1 MLKKKV
7 YFSFISKVNL
17 PYITILM
24 SFFVVILIG
33 GGILSLPFVTLS
45 GKGTNLIEGIF
56 TATSAVCVTGLTVND
71 VSTTYNLIGKTI
83 ILVLIQLGGIGL
95 ITFSSLLIL
104 LISKEIS
111 YYTKKIVQE
120 DINAET
126 VFNIQKYI
134 KKVIITVLLIELI
147 GAAVLFFE
155 FIKKFKFLKA
165 IYYSVFHSVSAFCN
179 AGFSLFSDN
188 LESFKGSMIINT
200 VIPILIIVGGLG
212 FSTII
217 NVYKYL
223 RKKDKR
229 ITTTSKITL
238 KVTLGF
244 VIFGAFFIF
253 IFEHANIKTIGN
265 YTFMEKIGAAFF
277 QSVTTRTAGFNTMSL
292 AGMKEITVLLFIF
305 FMFIGASPGSTG
317 GGVKTTTFGL
327 IVLGVITII
336 KNEEYIEYNGRK
348 ISWTNFNRA
357 ISIVF
362 ISVCYIVI
370 ILFLLI
376 LLEPDINVM
385 NLLFELISAFGTVG
399 VTRNLTPYLGNM
411 SKILLIV
418 TMFIGRV
425 GPLTIVSALSLKKI
439 KSGKYKYPEEN
450 ILIG

>member
-1 MLKKKV
+1 M
-7 YFSFISKVNL
+7 
-17 PYITILM
+17 
-24 SFFVVILIG
+24 
-33 GGILSLPFVTLS
+33 PFVTLN
-45 GKGTNLIEGIF
+45 GKGTDLIEGIF

-111 YYTKKIVQE
+111 YYTKKVVQE

-126 VFNIQKYI
+126 VFNIQKYV
-134 KKVIITVLLIELI
+134 KKVIVTVLLIELI
-147 GAAVLFFE
+147 GAAILFFE
-155 FIKKFKFLKA
+155 FIKKFEFLKA

-188 LESFKGSMIINT
+188 LESFKGSVIINT
-200 VIPILIIVGGLG
+200 VIPILIMVGGLG

-223 RKKDKR
+223 RKEDKR

-244 VIFGAFFIF
+244 VVFGAFFIF
-253 IFEHANIKTIGN
+253 IFEHANVKTIGN
-265 YTFMEKIGAAFF
+265 YTFIEKIGAAFF
-277 QSVTTRTAGFNTMSL
+277 QSVTTRTAGFNTMPL
-292 AGMKEITVLLFIF
+292 AGMKEITALLFIF

-317 GGVKTTTFGL
+317 GGIKTTTFGL

-336 KNEEYIEYNGRK
+336 KNKEYIEYNGRK

-362 ISVCYIVI
+362 ISVCYIVTN
-370 ILFLLI
+370 LFLLI
-376 LLEPDINVM
+376 LLEPDVNVI
-385 NLLFELISAFGTVG
+385 NLLFELVSAFGTAG

-439 KSGKYKYPEEN
+439 KSGKHKYPEEN

>member
-7 YFSFISKVNL
+7 YFS

-24 SFFVVILIG
+24 SFFIVILIG

-111 YYTKKIVQE
+111 YYTKKVVQE

-126 VFNIQKYI
+126 VFNIQKYV
-134 KKVIITVLLIELI
+134 KKVIITVLLIELT
-147 GAAVLFFE
+147 GAALLFFE

-188 LESFKGSMIINT
+188 LESFKGSIVINT

-229 ITTTSKITL
+229 ITITSKITL

-244 VIFGAFFIF
+244 IILGAFFIF
-253 IFEHANIKTIGN
+253 IFEHANMKTIGN
-265 YTFMEKIGAAFF
+265 YTFIEKIGAVFF

-292 AGMKEITVLLFIF
+292 AGMKEITALLFIF

-362 ISVCYIVI
+362 ISVWYII
-370 ILFLLI
+370 TILFLLI

-385 NLLFELISAFGTVG
+385 NLLFELVSAFGTVG

>member
-7 YFSFISKVNL
+7 YFS

-24 SFFVVILIG
+24 SFFIVILIG
-33 GGILSLPFVTLS
+33 GGILSLPFVTLN
-45 GKGTNLIEGIF
+45 GKGTDLIEGIF

-134 KKVIITVLLIELI
+134 KKVIITVLFIELI

-200 VIPILIIVGGLG
+200 VI
-212 FSTII
+212 TII

-223 RKKDKR
+223 RKEDKR

-244 VIFGAFFIF
+244 VVFGAFFIF
-253 IFEHANIKTIGN
+253 IFEHANVKTIGN
-265 YTFMEKIGAAFF
+265 YTFIEKIGAAFF

-292 AGMKEITVLLFIF
+292 AGMKEITALLFIF

-376 LLEPDINVM
+376 LLEPNVNVI
-385 NLLFELISAFGTVG
+385 NLLFELVSAFGTAG
-399 VTRNLTPYLGNM
+399 VTRNLTPYLGDM
-411 SKILLIV
+411 SKILLII

-439 KSGKYKYPEEN
+439 KSGKHKYPEEN

>member
-7 YFSFISKVNL
+7 YFS

-24 SFFVVILIG
+24 SFFIVILIG
-33 GGILSLPFVTLS
+33 GGILSLPFVTIS
-45 GKGTNLIEGIF
+45 GKGTKLIEGIF

-126 VFNIQKYI
+126 VFNIQKYV
-134 KKVIITVLLIELI
+134 KKVIITVLLIELT
-147 GAAVLFFE
+147 GAALLFFE

-188 LESFKGSMIINT
+188 LESFKGSIIINT

-229 ITTTSKITL
+229 ITITSKITL

-244 VIFGAFFIF
+244 VVFGAFFIF

-265 YTFMEKIGAAFF
+265 YTFIEKIGAVFF

-292 AGMKEITVLLFIF
+292 AGMKEITALLFIF

-362 ISVCYIVI
+362 ISVWYII
-370 ILFLLI
+370 TILFLLI

-385 NLLFELISAFGTVG
+385 NLLFELVSAFGTVG

>member
-7 YFSFISKVNL
+7 YFS

-24 SFFVVILIG
+24 SFFIVILIG

-111 YYTKKIVQE
+111 YYTKKVVQE

-126 VFNIQKYI
+126 VFNIQKYV
-134 KKVIITVLLIELI
+134 KKVIITVLLIELT
-147 GAAVLFFE
+147 GAALLFFE

-188 LESFKGSMIINT
+188 LESFKGSIIINT

-229 ITTTSKITL
+229 ITITSKITL

-244 VIFGAFFIF
+244 VILGAFFIF
-253 IFEHANIKTIGN
+253 IFEHANMKTIGN
-265 YTFMEKIGAAFF
+265 YTFIEKIGAVFF

-292 AGMKEITVLLFIF
+292 AGMKEITALLFIF

-362 ISVCYIVI
+362 ISVWYII
-370 ILFLLI
+370 TILFLLI

-385 NLLFELISAFGTVG
+385 NLLFELVSAFGTVG

>member
-7 YFSFISKVNL
+7 YFS

-24 SFFVVILIG
+24 SFFIVILIG
-33 GGILSLPFVTLS
+33 GGILSLPFVTLN
-45 GKGTNLIEGIF
+45 GKKTDLIEGIF

-111 YYTKKIVQE
+111 YYTKKVVQE

-134 KKVIITVLLIELI
+134 KKVIVTVLLIELT

-200 VIPILIIVGGLG
+200 VIPILIILGGLG

-223 RKKDKR
+223 KKEDKR

-238 KVTLGF
+238 KVTLGL

-253 IFEHANIKTIGN
+253 IFEHANVKTIGN
-265 YTFMEKIGAAFF
+265 YTFIEKIGAAFF
-277 QSVTTRTAGFNTMSL
+277 QSVTTRTAGFNTMPL

-336 KNEEYIEYNGRK
+336 KNKEYIEYNGRK

-385 NLLFELISAFGTVG
+385 NLLFELVSAFGTVG
-399 VTRNLTPYLGNM
+399 VTRNLTPYLGNI
-411 SKILLIV
+411 SKILVII
-418 TMFIGRV
+418 TMFVGRV

>member
-7 YFSFISKVNL
+7 YFS

-24 SFFVVILIG
+24 SFFIVILIG

-126 VFNIQKYI
+126 VFNIQKYV
-134 KKVIITVLLIELI
+134 KKVIITVLLIELT
-147 GAAVLFFE
+147 GAALLFFE

-188 LESFKGSMIINT
+188 LESFKGSIIINT

-244 VIFGAFFIF
+244 VVFGAFFIF

-265 YTFMEKIGAAFF
+265 YTFIEKIGAAFF

-292 AGMKEITVLLFIF
+292 AGMKEITALLFIF

-362 ISVCYIVI
+362 ISVWYII
-370 ILFLLI
+370 TILFLLI

-385 NLLFELISAFGTVG
+385 NLLFELVSAFGTVG

>member
-1 MLKKKV
+1 MKKKV
-7 YFSFISKVNL
+7 YFS

-24 SFFVVILIG
+24 SFFIAILIG
-33 GGILSLPFVTLS
+33 GGILSLPFVTLN
-45 GKGTNLIEGIF
+45 GKGTDLIEGIF

-83 ILVLIQLGGIGL
+83 IMVLIQLGGIGL

-111 YYTKKIVQE
+111 YYTKKVVQE

-126 VFNIQKYI
+126 VFNIQKYL
-134 KKVIITVLLIELI
+134 KKVIVTVLLIELI
-147 GAAVLFFE
+147 GAAILFFE

-223 RKKDKR
+223 KKEDKR

-277 QSVTTRTAGFNTMSL
+277 QSVTTRTAGFNTMPL

-317 GGVKTTTFGL
+317 GGIKTTTFGL

-336 KNEEYIEYNGRK
+336 KNKEYIEYNGRK
-348 ISWTNFNRA
+348 ISWTIFNRA
-357 ISIVF
+357 VSIVF
-362 ISVCYIVI
+362 ISIWYII
-370 ILFLLI
+370 TILFLLM
-376 LLEPDINVM
+376 LLEPDVNVM
-385 NLLFELISAFGTVG
+385 NLLFELVSAFGTAG

-439 KSGKYKYPEEN
+439 KSGKHKYPEEN

>member
-1 MLKKKV
+1 
-7 YFSFISKVNL
+7 
-17 PYITILM
+17 M
-24 SFFVVILIG
+24 SFFIAILIG
-33 GGILSLPFVTLS
+33 GGILSLPFVTLN
-45 GKGTNLIEGIF
+45 GKGTDLIEGIF

-111 YYTKKIVQE
+111 YYTKKVVQE

-126 VFNIQKYI
+126 VFNIQKYV
-134 KKVIITVLLIELI
+134 KKVIVTVLLIELI
-147 GAAVLFFE
+147 GAAILFFE
-155 FIKKFKFLKA
+155 FIKKFEFLKA

-188 LESFKGSMIINT
+188 LESFKGSVIINT
-200 VIPILIIVGGLG
+200 VIPILIMVGGLG

-223 RKKDKR
+223 RKEDKR

-244 VIFGAFFIF
+244 VVFGAFFIF
-253 IFEHANIKTIGN
+253 IFEHANVKTIGN
-265 YTFMEKIGAAFF
+265 YTFIEKIGAAFF
-277 QSVTTRTAGFNTMSL
+277 QSVTTRTAGFNTMPL
-292 AGMKEITVLLFIF
+292 AGMKEITALLFIF

-317 GGVKTTTFGL
+317 GGIKTTTFGL

-362 ISVCYIVI
+362 ISVCYIVTN
-370 ILFLLI
+370 LFLLI
-376 LLEPDINVM
+376 LLEPDVNVI
-385 NLLFELISAFGTVG
+385 NLLFELVSAFGTAG

-439 KSGKYKYPEEN
+439 KSGKHKYPEEN

>member
-7 YFSFISKVNL
+7 YFS

-24 SFFVVILIG
+24 SFLIVILIG
-33 GGILSLPFVTLS
+33 GGILSLPFVTIS
-45 GKGTNLIEGIF
+45 GKGTKLIEGIF

-83 ILVLIQLGGIGL
+83 ILILIQLGGIGL

-111 YYTKKIVQE
+111 YYTKKVVQE

-147 GAAVLFFE
+147 GAVILFFE
-155 FIKKFKFLKA
+155 FIKKFKISEA
-165 IYYSVFHSVSAFCN
+165 IYYSIFHSVSAFCN

-200 VIPILIIVGGLG
+200 AVPVLIIVGGMG

-217 NVYKYL
+217 NVYRYL
-223 RKKDKR
+223 RKEDKR
-229 ITTTSKITL
+229 ITTTSKIAL
-238 KVTLGF
+238 KVTAGF

-253 IFEHANIKTIGN
+253 IFEYANIKTMGN
-265 YTFMEKIGAAFF
+265 YTFIEKIGVAFF
-277 QSVTTRTAGFNTMSL
+277 QSVTARTAGFNTMPL
-292 AGMKEITVLLFIF
+292 AGMKEITALLFVF
-305 FMFIGASPGSTG
+305 LMFVGASPGSTG

-327 IVLGVITII
+327 IVLGVITVI
-336 KNEEYIEYNGRK
+336 KNKEYIEYNGRK

-357 ISIVF
+357 VSIVF
-362 ISVCYIVI
+362 ISICYIMVV
-370 ILFLLI
+370 LFLLI
-376 LLEPDINVM
+376 LLEPDVNVI
-385 NLLFELISAFGTVG
+385 NLLFELVSAFGTAG
-399 VTRNLTPYLGNM
+399 VTRNLTPYLGDM
-411 SKILLIV
+411 SKILLII

>member
-111 YYTKKIVQE
+111 YYTKKVVQE

-126 VFNIQKYI
+126 VFNIQKYV
-134 KKVIITVLLIELI
+134 KKVIITVLLIELT
-147 GAAVLFFE
+147 GAALLFFE

-244 VIFGAFFIF
+244 VILGAFFIF
-253 IFEHANIKTIGN
+253 IFEHANMKTIGN
-265 YTFMEKIGAAFF
+265 YTFIEKIGAVFF

-292 AGMKEITVLLFIF
+292 AGMKEITALLFIF

-385 NLLFELISAFGTVG
+385 NLLFELVSAFGTVG
-399 VTRNLTPYLGNM
+399 VTRNLTPYLGDI
-411 SKILLIV
+411 SKILLII

-439 KSGKYKYPEEN
+439 KSGKHKYPEEN

>member
-7 YFSFISKVNL
+7 YFS

-24 SFFVVILIG
+24 SFFIAILIG
-33 GGILSLPFVTLS
+33 GGILSLPFVTLN
-45 GKGTNLIEGIF
+45 GKGTDLIEGIF

-83 ILVLIQLGGIGL
+83 IMVLIQLGGIGL

-111 YYTKKIVQE
+111 YYTKKVVQE

-126 VFNIQKYI
+126 VFNIQKYV
-134 KKVIITVLLIELI
+134 KKVIVTVLLIELI
-147 GAAVLFFE
+147 GAAILFFE
-155 FIKKFKFLKA
+155 FIKKFEFLKA

-200 VIPILIIVGGLG
+200 VIPILIMVGGLG

-244 VIFGAFFIF
+244 VVFGAFFIF

-265 YTFMEKIGAAFF
+265 YTFIEKIGAAFF

-292 AGMKEITVLLFIF
+292 AGMKEITALLFIF

-376 LLEPDINVM
+376 LLEPNVNVI
-385 NLLFELISAFGTVG
+385 NLLFELVSAFGTAG

-439 KSGKYKYPEEN
+439 KSGKHKYPEEN

>member
-7 YFSFISKVNL
+7 YFS

-24 SFFVVILIG
+24 SFFIVILIG

-111 YYTKKIVQE
+111 YYTKKVVQE

-126 VFNIQKYI
+126 VFNIQKYV
-134 KKVIITVLLIELI
+134 KKVIITVLLIELT
-147 GAAVLFFE
+147 GAALLFFE

-188 LESFKGSMIINT
+188 LESFKGSIIINT

-229 ITTTSKITL
+229 ITITSKITL

-244 VIFGAFFIF
+244 VILGAFFIF
-253 IFEHANIKTIGN
+253 IFEHANMKTIGN
-265 YTFMEKIGAAFF
+265 YTFIEKIGAVFF

-292 AGMKEITVLLFIF
+292 AGMKEITALLFIF

-362 ISVCYIVI
+362 ISVWYII
-370 ILFLLI
+370 TILFLLI

-385 NLLFELISAFGTVG
+385 NLLFELVSAFGTVG

-411 SKILLIV
+411 SKILLII

-439 KSGKYKYPEEN
+439 KSGKHKYPEEN

>member
-1 MLKKKV
+1 MKKKV
-7 YFSFISKVNL
+7 YFS

-24 SFFVVILIG
+24 SFFIAILIG
-33 GGILSLPFVTLS
+33 GGILSLPFVTLN
-45 GKGTNLIEGIF
+45 GKGTDLIEGIF

-111 YYTKKIVQE
+111 YYTKKVVQE

-134 KKVIITVLLIELI
+134 KKVIVTVLLIELI
-147 GAAVLFFE
+147 GAAVLFFV

-200 VIPILIIVGGLG
+200 VIPILIMVGGLG

-223 RKKDKR
+223 RKEDKR

-244 VIFGAFFIF
+244 VVFGAFFIF
-253 IFEHANIKTIGN
+253 IFEHANGKTIGN
-265 YTFMEKIGAAFF
+265 YTFIEKIGAAFF

-292 AGMKEITVLLFIF
+292 AGMKEITALLFIF

-376 LLEPDINVM
+376 LLEPNVNVI
-385 NLLFELISAFGTVG
+385 NLLFELVSAFGTAG

-439 KSGKYKYPEEN
+439 KSGKHKYPEEN

>member
-7 YFSFISKVNL
+7 YFS

-24 SFFVVILIG
+24 SFFIVILIG

-126 VFNIQKYI
+126 VFNIQKYV
-134 KKVIITVLLIELI
+134 KKVIITVLLIELT
-147 GAAVLFFE
+147 GAALLFFE

-188 LESFKGSMIINT
+188 LESFKGSIIINT

-229 ITTTSKITL
+229 ITITSKITL

-244 VIFGAFFIF
+244 VILGAFFIF
-253 IFEHANIKTIGN
+253 IFEHANMKTIGN
-265 YTFMEKIGAAFF
+265 YTFIEKIGAVFF

-292 AGMKEITVLLFIF
+292 AGMKEITALLFIF

-385 NLLFELISAFGTVG
+385 NLLFELVSAFGTVG

>member
-1 MLKKKV
+1 MKKKV
-7 YFSFISKVNL
+7 YFS

-24 SFFVVILIG
+24 SFFIAILIG
-33 GGILSLPFVTLS
+33 GGILSLPFVTLN
-45 GKGTNLIEGIF
+45 GKGTDLIEGIF

-111 YYTKKIVQE
+111 YYTKKVVQE

-134 KKVIITVLLIELI
+134 KKVIVTVLLIELI

-179 AGFSLFSDN
+179 AGCSLFSDN
-188 LESFKGSMIINT
+188 LESFKGSMLINT
-200 VIPILIIVGGLG
+200 VIPILIMVGGLG

-223 RKKDKR
+223 RKEDKR

-244 VIFGAFFIF
+244 VVFGAFFIF
-253 IFEHANIKTIGN
+253 IFEHANVKTIGN
-265 YTFMEKIGAAFF
+265 YTFIEKIGAAFF
-277 QSVTTRTAGFNTMSL
+277 QSVTTRTAGFNTMPL

-317 GGVKTTTFGL
+317 GGIKTTTFGL

-336 KNEEYIEYNGRK
+336 KNKEYIEYNGRK

-362 ISVCYIVI
+362 ISVCYIVT

-376 LLEPDINVM
+376 LLEPDVNVI
-385 NLLFELISAFGTVG
+385 NLLFELVSAFGTAG

-439 KSGKYKYPEEN
+439 KSGKHKYPEEN

>member
-7 YFSFISKVNL
+7 YFS

-24 SFFVVILIG
+24 SFFIVILIG

-126 VFNIQKYI
+126 VFNIQKYV
-134 KKVIITVLLIELI
+134 KKVIVTVLLIELI

>member
-7 YFSFISKVNL
+7 YFS

-24 SFFVVILIG
+24 SFFIVILIG
-33 GGILSLPFVTLS
+33 GGILSLPFVTVS

-134 KKVIITVLLIELI
+134 KKVIITVLFIELI

-265 YTFMEKIGAAFF
+265 YTFIEKIGSSFF
-277 QSVTTRTAGFNTMSL
+277 QIVTTSTSGFNTMPL

-317 GGVKTTTFGL
+317 GGIKTTTFGL

-336 KNEEYIEYNGRK
+336 KNKEYIEYNGRK

-362 ISVCYIVI
+362 ISVCYIVT

-376 LLEPDINVM
+376 LLEPNVNVL
-385 NLLFELISAFGTVG
+385 NLLFELVSAFGTAG

-439 KSGKYKYPEEN
+439 KSGKHKYPEEN

>member
-1 MLKKKV
+1 MKKKV
-7 YFSFISKVNL
+7 YFS

-24 SFFVVILIG
+24 SFFIAILIG
-33 GGILSLPFVTLS
+33 GGILSLPFVTLN
-45 GKGTNLIEGIF
+45 GKGTDLIEGIF

-111 YYTKKIVQE
+111 YYTKKVVQE

-126 VFNIQKYI
+126 VFNIQKYV
-134 KKVIITVLLIELI
+134 KKVIVTVLLIELI
-147 GAAVLFFE
+147 GAAILFFE
-155 FIKKFKFLKA
+155 FIKKFEFLKA

-188 LESFKGSMIINT
+188 LESFKGSVIINT
-200 VIPILIIVGGLG
+200 VIPILIMVGGLG

-223 RKKDKR
+223 RKEDKR

-244 VIFGAFFIF
+244 VVFGAFFIF
-253 IFEHANIKTIGN
+253 IFEHANVKTIGN
-265 YTFMEKIGAAFF
+265 YTFIEKIGAAFF
-277 QSVTTRTAGFNTMSL
+277 QSVTTRTAGFNTMPL
-292 AGMKEITVLLFIF
+292 AGMKEITALLFIF

-317 GGVKTTTFGL
+317 GGIKTTTFGL

-362 ISVCYIVI
+362 ISVCYIVTN
-370 ILFLLI
+370 LFLLI
-376 LLEPDINVM
+376 LLEPDVNVI
-385 NLLFELISAFGTVG
+385 NLLFELVSAFGTAG

-439 KSGKYKYPEEN
+439 KSGKHKYPEEN

>member
-7 YFSFISKVNL
+7 YFS

-24 SFFVVILIG
+24 SFFIVILIG

-111 YYTKKIVQE
+111 YYTKKVVQE

-126 VFNIQKYI
+126 VFNIQKYV
-134 KKVIITVLLIELI
+134 KKVIITVLLIELT
-147 GAAVLFFE
+147 GAALLFFE

-188 LESFKGSMIINT
+188 LESFKGSIIINT

-229 ITTTSKITL
+229 ITITSKITL

-244 VIFGAFFIF
+244 IILGAFFIF
-253 IFEHANIKTIGN
+253 IFEHANMKTIGN
-265 YTFMEKIGAAFF
+265 YTFIEKIGAVFF

-292 AGMKEITVLLFIF
+292 AGMKEITALLFIF

-362 ISVCYIVI
+362 ISVWYII
-370 ILFLLI
+370 TILFLLI

-385 NLLFELISAFGTVG
+385 NLLFELVSAFGTVG

>member
-7 YFSFISKVNL
+7 YFS

-24 SFFVVILIG
+24 SFFIAILIG
-33 GGILSLPFVTLS
+33 GGILSLPFVTLN
-45 GKGTNLIEGIF
+45 GKGTDLIEGIF

-111 YYTKKIVQE
+111 YYTKKVVQE

-126 VFNIQKYI
+126 VFNIQKYV
-134 KKVIITVLLIELI
+134 KKVIVTVLLIELI
-147 GAAVLFFE
+147 GAAILFFE
-155 FIKKFKFLKA
+155 FIKKFEFLKA

-188 LESFKGSMIINT
+188 LESFKGSVIINT
-200 VIPILIIVGGLG
+200 VIPILIMVGGLG

-223 RKKDKR
+223 RKEDKR

-244 VIFGAFFIF
+244 VVFGAFFIF
-253 IFEHANIKTIGN
+253 IFEHANVKTIGN
-265 YTFMEKIGAAFF
+265 YTFIEKIGAAFF
-277 QSVTTRTAGFNTMSL
+277 QSVTTRTAGFNTMPL
-292 AGMKEITVLLFIF
+292 AGMKEITALLFIF

-317 GGVKTTTFGL
+317 GGIKTTTFGL

-336 KNEEYIEYNGRK
+336 KNKEYDTRRK
-348 ISWTNFNRA
+348 T
-357 ISIVF
+357 
-362 ISVCYIVI
+362 
-370 ILFLLI
+370 
-376 LLEPDINVM
+376 
-385 NLLFELISAFGTVG
+385 
-399 VTRNLTPYLGNM
+399 
-411 SKILLIV
+411 
-418 TMFIGRV
+418 
-425 GPLTIVSALSLKKI
+425 
-439 KSGKYKYPEEN
+439 
-450 ILIG
+450 

>member
-1 MLKKKV
+1 MKKKV
-7 YFSFISKVNL
+7 YFS

-24 SFFVVILIG
+24 SFFIAILIG
-33 GGILSLPFVTLS
+33 GGILSLPFVTLN
-45 GKGTNLIEGIF
+45 GKGTDLIEGIF

-111 YYTKKIVQE
+111 YYTKKVVQE

-126 VFNIQKYI
+126 VFNIQKYV
-134 KKVIITVLLIELI
+134 KKVIVTVLLIELI
-147 GAAVLFFE
+147 GAAILFFE
-155 FIKKFKFLKA
+155 FIKKFEFLKA

-188 LESFKGSMIINT
+188 LESFKGSVIINT
-200 VIPILIIVGGLG
+200 VIPILIMVGGLG

-223 RKKDKR
+223 RKEDKR

-244 VIFGAFFIF
+244 VVFGAFFIF
-253 IFEHANIKTIGN
+253 IFEHANVKTIGN
-265 YTFMEKIGAAFF
+265 YTFIEKIGAAFF
-277 QSVTTRTAGFNTMSL
+277 QSVTTRTAGFNTMPL
-292 AGMKEITVLLFIF
+292 AGMNEITVLLFIF

-317 GGVKTTTFGL
+317 GGIKTTTFGL

-336 KNEEYIEYNGRK
+336 KNKEYIEYNGRK

-362 ISVCYIVI
+362 ISVCYIVT

-376 LLEPDINVM
+376 LLEPDVNVI
-385 NLLFELISAFGTVG
+385 NLLFELVSAFGTAG

-439 KSGKYKYPEEN
+439 KSGKHKYPEEN

>member
-7 YFSFISKVNL
+7 YFS

-24 SFFVVILIG
+24 SFFIVILIG

-111 YYTKKIVQE
+111 YYTKKVVQE

-126 VFNIQKYI
+126 VFNIQKYV
-134 KKVIITVLLIELI
+134 KKVIITVLLIELT
-147 GAAVLFFE
+147 GAALLFFE

-188 LESFKGSMIINT
+188 LESFKGSIIINT

-229 ITTTSKITL
+229 ITITSKITL

-244 VIFGAFFIF
+244 VILGAFFIF
-253 IFEHANIKTIGN
+253 IFEHANMKTIGN
-265 YTFMEKIGAAFF
+265 YTFIEKIGAVFF

-292 AGMKEITVLLFIF
+292 AGMKEITALLFIF

-362 ISVCYIVI
+362 ISVWYII
-370 ILFLLI
+370 TILFLLI

-385 NLLFELISAFGTVG
+385 NLLFELVSAFGTVG

-439 KSGKYKYPEEN
+439 NSGKYKYPEEN

>member
-1 MLKKKV
+1 MKKKV
-7 YFSFISKVNL
+7 YFS

-24 SFFVVILIG
+24 SFFIAILIG
-33 GGILSLPFVTLS
+33 GGILSLPFVTLN
-45 GKGTNLIEGIF
+45 GKGTDLIEGIF

-83 ILVLIQLGGIGL
+83 IMVLIQLGGIGL

-111 YYTKKIVQE
+111 YYTKKVVQE

-126 VFNIQKYI
+126 VFNIQKYL
-134 KKVIITVLLIELI
+134 KKVIVTVLLIELI
-147 GAAVLFFE
+147 GAAILFFE

-223 RKKDKR
+223 KKEDKR
-229 ITTTSKITL
+229 ITPTSKITL

-277 QSVTTRTAGFNTMSL
+277 QSVTTRTAGFNTMPL

-317 GGVKTTTFGL
+317 GGIKTTTFGL

-336 KNEEYIEYNGRK
+336 KNKEYIEYNGRK

-357 ISIVF
+357 ISMVF
-362 ISVCYIVI
+362 ISVCYIVT

-376 LLEPDINVM
+376 LLEPDVNVI
-385 NLLFELISAFGTVG
+385 NLLFELVSAFGTAG

-439 KSGKYKYPEEN
+439 KSGKHKYPEEN

>member
-1 MLKKKV
+1 MKKKV
-7 YFSFISKVNL
+7 YFS

-24 SFFVVILIG
+24 SFFIVILIG
-33 GGILSLPFVTLS
+33 GGILSLPFVTLN
-45 GKGTNLIEGIF
+45 GKGTDLIEGIF

-111 YYTKKIVQE
+111 YYTKKLVQE

-134 KKVIITVLLIELI
+134 KKVIVTVLLIELI

-155 FIKKFKFLKA
+155 FIKKFKFSKA

-223 RKKDKR
+223 KKEDKR

-317 GGVKTTTFGL
+317 GGIKTTTFGL

-336 KNEEYIEYNGRK
+336 KNKEYIEYNGRK
-348 ISWTNFNRA
+348 ISWTIFNRA
-357 ISIVF
+357 VSIVF
-362 ISVCYIVI
+362 ISIWYII
-370 ILFLLI
+370 TILFLLM
-376 LLEPDINVM
+376 LLEPDVNVM
-385 NLLFELISAFGTVG
+385 NLLFELVSAFGTVG

-418 TMFIGRV
+418 TMFVGRV

>member
-111 YYTKKIVQE
+111 YYTKKVVQE

-126 VFNIQKYI
+126 VFNIQKYV
-134 KKVIITVLLIELI
+134 KKVIITVLLIELT
-147 GAAVLFFE
+147 GAALLFFE

-223 RKKDKR
+223 RKKDKK

-336 KNEEYIEYNGRK
+336 KNKKYIEYNGRK

-385 NLLFELISAFGTVG
+385 NLLFELVSAFGTVG

>member
-1 MLKKKV
+1 MKKKV
-7 YFSFISKVNL
+7 YFS

-24 SFFVVILIG
+24 SFFIAILIG
-33 GGILSLPFVTLS
+33 GGILSLPFVTLN
-45 GKGTNLIEGIF
+45 GKGTDLIEGIF

-111 YYTKKIVQE
+111 YYTKKVVQE

-126 VFNIQKYI
+126 VFNIQKYV
-134 KKVIITVLLIELI
+134 KKVIVTVLLIELI
-147 GAAVLFFE
+147 GAAILFFE
-155 FIKKFKFLKA
+155 FIKKFEFLKA

-188 LESFKGSMIINT
+188 LESFKGSVIINT
-200 VIPILIIVGGLG
+200 VIPILIMVGGLG

-223 RKKDKR
+223 RKEDKR

-244 VIFGAFFIF
+244 VVFGAFFIF
-253 IFEHANIKTIGN
+253 IFEHANVKTIGN
-265 YTFMEKIGAAFF
+265 YTFIEKIGAAFF
-277 QSVTTRTAGFNTMSL
+277 QSVTTRTAGFNTMPL

-317 GGVKTTTFGL
+317 GGIKTTTFGL
-327 IVLGVITII
+327 IVLGVMTII
-336 KNEEYIEYNGRK
+336 KNKEYIEYNGRK

-362 ISVCYIVI
+362 ISIWYII
-370 ILFLLI
+370 TILFLLI
-376 LLEPDINVM
+376 LLEPDVNVI
-385 NLLFELISAFGTVG
+385 NLLFELVSAFGTAG

-439 KSGKYKYPEEN
+439 KSGKHKYPEEN

>member
-7 YFSFISKVNL
+7 YFS

-24 SFFVVILIG
+24 SFFIAILIG
-33 GGILSLPFVTLS
+33 GGILSLPFVTLN
-45 GKGTNLIEGIF
+45 GKGTDLIEGIF

-83 ILVLIQLGGIGL
+83 IMVLIQLGGIGL

-111 YYTKKIVQE
+111 YYTKKVVQE

-126 VFNIQKYI
+126 VFNIQKYL
-134 KKVIITVLLIELI
+134 KKVIVTVLLIELI
-147 GAAVLFFE
+147 GAAILFFE
-155 FIKKFKFLKA
+155 FIKKFEFLKA

-223 RKKDKR
+223 KKEDKR

-277 QSVTTRTAGFNTMSL
+277 QSVTTRTAGFNTMPL

-336 KNEEYIEYNGRK
+336 KNKEYIEYNGRK

-385 NLLFELISAFGTVG
+385 NLLFELVSAFGTVG
-399 VTRNLTPYLGNM
+399 VTRNLTPYLGNI
-411 SKILLIV
+411 SKILVII
-418 TMFIGRV
+418 TMFVGRV

>member
-1 MLKKKV
+1 MKKKV
-7 YFSFISKVNL
+7 YFS

-24 SFFVVILIG
+24 SFFIVILIG
-33 GGILSLPFVTLS
+33 GGILSLPFVTLN
-45 GKGTNLIEGIF
+45 GKGTDLIEGIF

-111 YYTKKIVQE
+111 YYTKKVVQE

-188 LESFKGSMIINT
+188 LESFKGSIIINT

-244 VIFGAFFIF
+244 VVFGAFFIF

-265 YTFMEKIGAAFF
+265 YTFIEKIGAAFF
-277 QSVTTRTAGFNTMSL
+277 QSVTTRTAGFNTMPL

-317 GGVKTTTFGL
+317 GGIKTTTFGL

-336 KNEEYIEYNGRK
+336 KNKEYIEYNGRK

-439 KSGKYKYPEEN
+439 KSGKHKYPEEN

>member
-1 MLKKKV
+1 MKKKV
-7 YFSFISKVNL
+7 YFS

-24 SFFVVILIG
+24 SFFIAILIG
-33 GGILSLPFVTLS
+33 GGILSLPFVTLN
-45 GKGTNLIEGIF
+45 GKGTDLIEGIF

-83 ILVLIQLGGIGL
+83 IMVLIQLGGIGL

-111 YYTKKIVQE
+111 YYTKKVVQE

-126 VFNIQKYI
+126 VFNIQKYL
-134 KKVIITVLLIELI
+134 KKVIVTVLLIELI
-147 GAAVLFFE
+147 GAAILFFE
-155 FIKKFKFLKA
+155 FIKKFEFLKA

-223 RKKDKR
+223 KKEDKR

-277 QSVTTRTAGFNTMSL
+277 QSVTTRTAGFNTMPL

-336 KNEEYIEYNGRK
+336 KNKEYIEYNGRK

-385 NLLFELISAFGTVG
+385 NLLFELVSAFGTVG
-399 VTRNLTPYLGNM
+399 VTRNLTPYLGNI
-411 SKILLIV
+411 SKILVII
-418 TMFIGRV
+418 TMFVGRV

>member
-111 YYTKKIVQE
+111 YYTKKVVQE

-229 ITTTSKITL
+229 ITITSKITL

-362 ISVCYIVI
+362 ISVWYII
-370 ILFLLI
+370 TILFLLI

-385 NLLFELISAFGTVG
+385 NLLFELVSAFGTVG

>member
-7 YFSFISKVNL
+7 YFS

-24 SFFVVILIG
+24 SFFIVILIG

-126 VFNIQKYI
+126 VFNIQKYV
-134 KKVIITVLLIELI
+134 KKVIITVLLIELT
-147 GAAVLFFE
+147 GAALLFFE

-188 LESFKGSMIINT
+188 LESFKGSIIINT

-229 ITTTSKITL
+229 ITITSKITL

-244 VIFGAFFIF
+244 VILGAFFIF
-253 IFEHANIKTIGN
+253 IFEHANMKTIGN
-265 YTFMEKIGAAFF
+265 YTFIEKIGAAFF

-292 AGMKEITVLLFIF
+292 AGMKEITALLFIF

-385 NLLFELISAFGTVG
+385 NLLFELVSAFGTVG

>member
-7 YFSFISKVNL
+7 YFS
-17 PYITILM
+17 PYIIILM
-24 SFFVVILIG
+24 SFFIVILIG

-45 GKGTNLIEGIF
+45 GKGTDLIEGIF

-111 YYTKKIVQE
+111 YYTKKLVQE

-134 KKVIITVLLIELI
+134 KKVIITVLFIELI

-223 RKKDKR
+223 RKEDKR

-244 VIFGAFFIF
+244 VIFGAFLIF
-253 IFEHANIKTIGN
+253 IFEHANVKTIGN
-265 YTFMEKIGAAFF
+265 YTFIEKIGAAFF
-277 QSVTTRTAGFNTMSL
+277 QSVTTRTAGFNTMPL
-292 AGMKEITVLLFIF
+292 AGMKEITALLFIF

-317 GGVKTTTFGL
+317 GGIKTTTFGL

-336 KNEEYIEYNGRK
+336 KNKEYIEYNGRK

-357 ISIVF
+357 ISIYFSIVF
-362 ISVCYIVI
+362 ISVCYIVT

-376 LLEPDINVM
+376 LLEPDVNVI
-385 NLLFELISAFGTVG
+385 NLLFELVSAFGTAG

-439 KSGKYKYPEEN
+439 KSGKHKYPEEN

>member
-7 YFSFISKVNL
+7 YFS

-24 SFFVVILIG
+24 SFFIVILIG

-126 VFNIQKYI
+126 VFNIQKYV
-134 KKVIITVLLIELI
+134 KKVIITVLLIELT
-147 GAAVLFFE
+147 GAALLFFE

-188 LESFKGSMIINT
+188 LESFKGSIIINT

-229 ITTTSKITL
+229 ITITSKITL

-244 VIFGAFFIF
+244 VILGAFFIF
-253 IFEHANIKTIGN
+253 IFEHANMKTIGN
-265 YTFMEKIGAAFF
+265 YTFIEKIGAVFF

-292 AGMKEITVLLFIF
+292 AGMKEITALLFIF

-357 ISIVF
+357 ISKVF
-362 ISVCYIVI
+362 ISVWYII
-370 ILFLLI
+370 TILFLLI

-385 NLLFELISAFGTVG
+385 NLLFELVSAFGTVG

>member
-1 MLKKKV
+1 MKKKV
-7 YFSFISKVNL
+7 YFS

-24 SFFVVILIG
+24 SFFIVILIG
-33 GGILSLPFVTLS
+33 GGILSLPFVTLN
-45 GKGTNLIEGIF
+45 GKKTDLIEGIF

-111 YYTKKIVQE
+111 YYTKKVVQE

-134 KKVIITVLLIELI
+134 KKVIVTVLLIELT

-200 VIPILIIVGGLG
+200 VIPILIILGGLG

-223 RKKDKR
+223 KKEDKR

-238 KVTLGF
+238 KVTLGL

-253 IFEHANIKTIGN
+253 IFEHANVKTIGN
-265 YTFMEKIGAAFF
+265 YTFIEKIGAAFF
-277 QSVTTRTAGFNTMSL
+277 QSVTTRTAGFNTMPL

-336 KNEEYIEYNGRK
+336 KNKEYIEYNGRK

-385 NLLFELISAFGTVG
+385 NLLFELVSAFGTVG
-399 VTRNLTPYLGNM
+399 VTRNLTPYLGNI
-411 SKILLIV
+411 SKILVII
-418 TMFIGRV
+418 TMFVGRV

>member
-1 MLKKKV
+1 M
-7 YFSFISKVNL
+7 
-17 PYITILM
+17 
-24 SFFVVILIG
+24 
-33 GGILSLPFVTLS
+33 
-45 GKGTNLIEGIF
+45 
-56 TATSAVCVTGLTVND
+56 
-71 VSTTYNLIGKTI
+71 
-83 ILVLIQLGGIGL
+83 
-95 ITFSSLLIL
+95 
-104 LISKEIS
+104 
-111 YYTKKIVQE
+111 
-120 DINAET
+120 
-126 VFNIQKYI
+126 
-134 KKVIITVLLIELI
+134 
-147 GAAVLFFE
+147 
-155 FIKKFKFLKA
+155 
-165 IYYSVFHSVSAFCN
+165 
-179 AGFSLFSDN
+179 
-188 LESFKGSMIINT
+188 
-200 VIPILIIVGGLG
+200 
-212 FSTII
+212 
-217 NVYKYL
+217 

-265 YTFMEKIGAAFF
+265 YTFIEKIGAAFF
-277 QSVTTRTAGFNTMSL
+277 QSVTTRTAGFNTMPL

-317 GGVKTTTFGL
+317 GGIKTTTFGL

-336 KNEEYIEYNGRK
+336 KNKEYIEYNGRK

-362 ISVCYIVI
+362 ISVCYIVT

-376 LLEPDINVM
+376 LLEPDVNVI
-385 NLLFELISAFGTVG
+385 NLLFELVSAFGTAG
-399 VTRNLTPYLGNM
+399 VTRNLTPYLGNI

-439 KSGKYKYPEEN
+439 KSGKHKYPEEN

>member
-1 MLKKKV
+1 MKKKV
-7 YFSFISKVNL
+7 YFS

-24 SFFVVILIG
+24 SFFIAILIG
-33 GGILSLPFVTLS
+33 GGILSLPFVTLN
-45 GKGTNLIEGIF
+45 GKGTDLIEGIF

-111 YYTKKIVQE
+111 YYTKKVVQE

-265 YTFMEKIGAAFF
+265 YTFMEKIGAVFF

>member
-7 YFSFISKVNL
+7 YFS

-24 SFFVVILIG
+24 SFFIVILIG
-33 GGILSLPFVTLS
+33 GRILSLPFVTVS

-188 LESFKGSMIINT
+188 LESFKGSIIINT

-244 VIFGAFFIF
+244 VVFGAFFIF

-265 YTFMEKIGAAFF
+265 YTFIEKIGAAFF

-292 AGMKEITVLLFIF
+292 AGMKEITALLFIF

-385 NLLFELISAFGTVG
+385 NLLFELVSAFGTVG
-399 VTRNLTPYLGNM
+399 VTRNLTPYLGNI
-411 SKILLIV
+411 SKILVII
-418 TMFIGRV
+418 TMFVGRV

>member
-1 MLKKKV
+1 MKKKV
-7 YFSFISKVNL
+7 YFS

-24 SFFVVILIG
+24 SFFIAILIG
-33 GGILSLPFVTLS
+33 GGILSLPFVTLN
-45 GKGTNLIEGIF
+45 GKGTDLIEGIF

-83 ILVLIQLGGIGL
+83 IMVLIQLGGIGL

-111 YYTKKIVQE
+111 YYTKKVVQE

-126 VFNIQKYI
+126 VFNIQKYL
-134 KKVIITVLLIELI
+134 KKVIVTVLLIELI
-147 GAAVLFFE
+147 GAAILFFE
-155 FIKKFKFLKA
+155 FIKKFEFLKA

-223 RKKDKR
+223 KKEDKR

-277 QSVTTRTAGFNTMSL
+277 QSVTTRTAGFNTMPL

-317 GGVKTTTFGL
+317 GGIKTTTFGL

-336 KNEEYIEYNGRK
+336 KNKEYIEYNGRK

-362 ISVCYIVI
+362 ISVCYIVT

-376 LLEPDINVM
+376 LLEPNVNVI
-385 NLLFELISAFGTVG
+385 NLLFELVSAFGTAG

-439 KSGKYKYPEEN
+439 KSGKHKYPEEN